1 MDGQI
6 PPVFYRTL
14 SPLGPL
20 PCSPS
25 TKITCYSSKAR
36 VPLTTYCLWAA
47 ISITFSFQ
55 HIHFVKMFFFSPFS
69 FNCFFHTIQFSCP
82 ILCESN
88 FLVSFVAQS
97 ENFSQHSCSC
107 LWFKYNRQTS
117 FTLKSFLPSKIIV
130 CSLIKNDYSL
140 TLFFHFPFLIFRYL
154 FPYLSTPVLR
164 FPA

>member
-1 MDGQI
+1 MSILQPIGPSIGLSVCPSAKVKKLENEYSPEDGAGGTNRWMNGRMDGQI

-107 LWFKYNRQTS
+107 L
-117 FTLKSFLPSKIIV
+117 
-130 CSLIKNDYSL
+130 
-140 TLFFHFPFLIFRYL
+140 
-154 FPYLSTPVLR
+154 
-164 FPA
+164 